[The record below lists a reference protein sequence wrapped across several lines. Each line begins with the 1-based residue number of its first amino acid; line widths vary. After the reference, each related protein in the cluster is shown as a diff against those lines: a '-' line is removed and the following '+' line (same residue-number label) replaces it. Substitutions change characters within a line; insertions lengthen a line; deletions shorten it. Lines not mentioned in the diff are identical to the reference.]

1 MSNARAFCL
10 AVVENPWYNKKGTGL
25 ILPGAGRYDNDRR
38 LRFLRGWFGVPT
50 ILRRRGSS
58 SSSVWRGG
66 EAMVTSELYQFCLVI
81 IGIIGLVLQAKKK

>member
-1 MSNARAFCL
+1 MHPAQSGQVQGVATTDGYASSGDGSEYPPF
-10 AVVENPWYNKKGTGL
+10 
-25 ILPGAGRYDNDRR
+25 
-38 LRFLRGWFGVPT
+38 FGGG
-50 ILRRRGSS
+50 GSF